1 MWGVAVDT
9 GKTVVSDTVKGPV
22 RLAYQRLVEN
32 SKWKP
37 TSIKPSE
44 FMASALG
51 PISEFMTAAAD
62 LMNNARTGK
71 PGPTYREVLEA
82 LYYGPFIRD
91 APEEKDLWDVN
102 QLAPVLEVFLWVDWA
117 NHADTQ
123 LWLARIMDVTR
134 EHSTLD
140 WDPNRDDSYRYAMFL
155 RDADLLKDLN
165 PILERLDHCGVK
177 LRAYITEGMPSLQ
190 GYRFLNILWL
200 RHLRAIYQGTLLGDL
215 LARRDA
221 QSNVPVPIY
230 RRPKSYRLM

>member
-1 MWGVAVDT
+1 
-9 GKTVVSDTVKGPV
+9 
-22 RLAYQRLVEN
+22 
-32 SKWKP
+32 
-37 TSIKPSE
+37 
-44 FMASALG
+44 MASALG

-123 LWLARIMDVTR
+123 LWLARIMDVTE

-165 PILERLDHCGVK
+165 PILERLDHCGVN
-177 LRAYITEGMPSLQ
+177 RAYIQLGKCHP
-190 GYRFLNILWL
+190 F
-200 RHLRAIYQGTLLGDL
+200 RAIDFSTSCGSGINRDITR
-215 LARRDA
+215 ARCSA
-221 QSNVPVPIY
+221 ICW
-230 RRPKSYRLM
+230 RREARKATFRCRFTVDRKATA